1 MTFRSVSVV
10 FAVIG
15 LLTAARPA
23 PADEPVV
30 TVLTDFEDDSAAASI
45 SDVQNVLAAD
55 CSARMTPIPA
65 RGQRSLGLEI
75 GATTR
80 NASIACDLRFRVAT
94 RFDQA
99 NRVASYC
106 WLREGE
112 IELAFRVRDALGQV
126 FETAG
131 QTVRERYRWVRIVA
145 DLDPAK
151 LKPVVGG
158 RASTDNDSEAA
169 APGAPRVVWPL
180 EVQGY
185 RVSTQRIGRQ
195 TVYLDELQVE
205 HRVPTID
212 IIRGDFRFDE
222 PTKIYRPG
230 SSVAAAVVLE
240 NRSRTRPVRVSVKL
254 AWLRPDGSVLKTQRA
269 SVNLPASG
277 DEYRS
282 HQAIDFSQ
290 RIDQPGL
297 YQLVARAHAPGWRSD
312 NLFKTTI
319 AVTPTNRNLPRGR
332 SAFFGVHTDLIGEPR
347 ADRMLEINLA
357 RQIGVH
363 LLAIEMPWHLV
374 EPKAGDYDFELFDPL
389 IDAITDKDMAPMI
402 VVSQPPEWLDAV
414 SGSRA
419 TSLGALLRT
428 CARHYGRKVSF
439 YQCTLEALGVTS
451 PAKQHNLIVELQ
463 KQLAVV
469 QVDARLLSAPYPV
482 PPADKQ
488 SDTPPP
494 ASAPAGPYLTF
505 QTRGDSAAALA
516 DLRAFAERHQ
526 FTWQRSHWWLHTAG
540 PLPDTGTDYEA
551 VAVLRHYLAAAGAGV
566 AGVIW
571 SDLRDDTADPDNPA
585 AMRGLAR
592 RAFSPKTPLLGYA
605 TAVGMLTGLR
615 YAGPVL
621 GTPEAFESAL
631 LIGSDRQVA
640 VLLPK
645 PNRLRPAV
653 VAPIH
658 GVPGEFKAHDFERRP
673 LRLLQSSAPPLV
685 ASLDRPFFVTLDL
698 ESAQPE
704 PQLALAHPW
713 LSVPVPVFCGR
724 DTTFTLEINAPFAL
738 GKRSFL
744 QLALPTDSP
753 FESSFSAR
761 ALTAQAGDTLRY
773 DVALTPKP
781 GRSFEAASLTVSLSL
796 EGRRITVPLE
806 VRPLVNVPPL
816 KRGSQIT
823 DPSHRI
829 GQFATAD
836 PEGATAAGTLYAG
849 YERRRLH
856 VAIAVSDDHFVP
868 RDASTPNQAA
878 TGDELLFGL
887 ALENAERHVELR
899 IAGAPDAPRL
909 QPLHGT
915 SAEALRGWRC
925 QLDADQPDAARLYR
939 IEIPAR
945 SLGLSRFAPAT
956 RLLLALRYADDDG
969 GHAQRT
975 DFTWGSGLDGSR
987 STSRFRWVR
996 LAAESRE

>member
-1 MTFRSVSVV
+1 MTFRSASVV
-10 FAVIG
+10 FAAFG
-15 LLTAARPA
+15 LLTAALPA

-30 TVLTDFEDDSAAASI
+30 TVLTDFEDDSVAASI

-55 CSARMTPIPA
+55 CSARLTPIPA

-99 NRVASYC
+99 DRVASYC

-112 IELAFRVRDALGQV
+112 IELRFRVRDALGQV

-158 RASTDNDSEAA
+158 RASTGDDAEAA
-169 APGAPRVVWPL
+169 PPGAPRVVWPI

-222 PTKIYRPG
+222 RTKIYRPG
-230 SSVAAAVVLE
+230 SSVGAAVVLE
-240 NRSRTRPVRVSVKL
+240 NRSRARAVHASVKL
-254 AWLRPDGSVLKTQRA
+254 AWLRPDGSVLRTQRA
-269 SVNLPASG
+269 NRNLPASG
-277 DEYRS
+277 EDYRS
-282 HQAIDFSQ
+282 RQAIDFSQ

-297 YQLVARAHAPGWRSD
+297 YQLVAHVRAPGWQTD
-312 NLFKTTI
+312 DVFKTTI
-319 AVTPTNRNLPRGR
+319 AVTPTNRHLPRGR
-332 SAFFGVHTDLIGEPR
+332 SAFFGVRTDLISEPL
-347 ADRMLEINLA
+347 ADRVLEIDLA

-363 LLAIEMPWHLV
+363 LLAIEMPWRLI
-374 EPKAGDYDFELFDPL
+374 EPKAGDYDFELLDPL

-402 VVSQPPEWLDAV
+402 VVTRPPEGLDALPD
-414 SGSRA
+414 SRA

-439 YQCTLEALGVTS
+439 YQCTLETLAVTS
-451 PAKQHNLIVELQ
+451 PPEQHELIVELQ
-463 KQLAVV
+463 KQLAAV
-469 QVDARLLSAPYPV
+469 QPDARILSAPYPV

-494 ASAPAGPYLTF
+494 ASAPTGPYLTF

-516 DLRAFAERHQ
+516 DLRAFAEHHQ

-551 VAVLRHYLAAAGAGV
+551 VAVLRHYVAAAGAGV

-571 SDLRDDTADPDNPA
+571 SDLRDDTADTNNPA

-653 VAPIH
+653 VAPIR
-658 GVPGEFKAHDFERRP
+658 GVRGELKAHDFERR
-673 LRLLQSSAPPLV
+673 LLKVLESSAPPLV
-685 ASLDRPFFVTLDL
+685 TSLDRPFFFTLDL

-713 LSVPVPVFCGR
+713 LNVPVPVFCGR

-744 QLALPTDSP
+744 QLALPSDSP

-781 GRSFEAASLTVSLSL
+781 GRSFESASLTVSLSL
-796 EGRRITVPLE
+796 EGRRITAPLE
-806 VRPLVNVPPL
+806 VRPLVDVPPL

-829 GQFATAD
+829 ARFTTAD
-836 PEGATAAGTLYAG
+836 PQGATAAGTLYAG

-856 VAIAVSDDHFVP
+856 VAIALSDDRFIP
-868 RDASTPNQAA
+868 RDTSASSQAL

-887 ALENAERHVELR
+887 ALENADRHVELR

-915 SAEALRGWRC
+915 PAAALRGWRC
-925 QLDADQPDAARLYR
+925 QLDADQPDAARVYQV
-939 IEIPAR
+939 EIPAR

-956 RLLLALRYADDDG
+956 RLLLAVRYADDDG